1 MNKEDILNTYGVVD
15 SGVFMSIDEM
25 YDDIYLMMDIAV
37 DSIEDERQPAQ
48 GTGD

>member
-1 MNKEDILNTYGVVD
+1 MNKEDIVNTYGSVD
-15 SGVFMSIDEM
+15 DRILMTIDEM